1 MEIKSLGRSR
11 LKRVEAI
18 VLTGRHTRQIAA
30 AVSDHDPTAAK
41 EEGDSNRESEGANER
56 GGGQGLRGREAKPRT
71 SRLSE
76 RERDR
81 GENVLIAER
90 RRVTADGRA

>member
-30 AVSDHDPTAAK
+30 AVSDPDPTAAK
-41 EEGDSNRESEGANER
+41 EEGDSNRESEGGSEEEDKGCVAEKTNSNQSAV
-56 GGGQGLRGREAKPRT
+56 G
-71 SRLSE
+71 E
-76 RERDR
+76 RERR
-81 GENVLIAER
+81 KCTNS
-90 RRVTADGRA
+90 